1 MDRYETVVFCNDDVN
16 VYVLCSKAEGKAIYI
31 DSGGNGEVIV
41 HTRPDT
47 LFSNK
52 FQCDYI
58 WLIAK
63 RIDMFCTRPGRK
75 GDTPFTE
82 LSIGNWIISKSYV
95 KK

>member
-31 DSGGNGEVIV
+31 DSGGGNGEVIV

-52 FQCDYI
+52 FQCD
-58 WLIAK
+58 
-63 RIDMFCTRPGRK
+63 
-75 GDTPFTE
+75 
-82 LSIGNWIISKSYV
+82 
-95 KK
+95 